1 MMSSGEARPGPAEP
15 RLKPRPHLQAALLDT
30 GGALTPAGGW
40 WQCPE
45 DRCSSSS
52 PRTGRSNTSATRP
65 GSLAGLLTHPALPC
79 FPLPALAWSPPPITC
94 THRAKCC
101 ACSDPLT
108 LTTGLWRSPRG
119 HRHRGYI
126 PCPRSR
132 GKTDL
137 HAMPF
142 QSPSPSPPTGTSHLA
157 YTFPRGRPL
166 PFSPI
171 SQTSSA
177 VPSRSLD
184 SYRPHQMPPLS
195 YAHSV
200 LLPSSYVLGVSGPS
214 VQWSVP

>member
-1 MMSSGEARPGPAEP
+1 MP
-15 RLKPRPHLQAALLDT
+15 RGQTLLLLSQDW
-30 GGALTPAGGW
+30 LL
-40 WQCPE
+40 E
-45 DRCSSSS
+45 Y
-52 PRTGRSNTSATRP
+52 
-65 GSLAGLLTHPALPC
+65 LTHQTRFLSGPPNSPCTPLPC
-79 FPLPALAWSPPPITC
+79 FPSLPWLGGDGGPPITC
-94 THRAKCC
+94 RHRAKCR

-108 LTTGLWRSPRG
+108 LTTGLWRSRRG
-119 HRHRGYI
+119 HRHRGYV

-132 GKTDL
+132 GRTDL
-137 HAMPF
+137 SAMPF

-177 VPSRSLD
+177 VPSRSVD
-184 SYRPHQMPPLS
+184 SYRPHQTPPLS

-200 LLPSSYVLGVSGPS
+200 FLPSSYVLGVSGPS